1 MKLEIEQKLL
11 QDTLNYLQTKPFKEV
26 NALICELVQCKP
38 PEKELKKKKE

>member
-11 QDTLNYLQTKPFKEV
+11 QGILDYLQTKPWKEV

-38 PEKELKKKKE
+38 PEKKTKKKE